1 MSAPVARSLDGEQ
14 LADLIMRLLLDGR
27 LRERLATDGAAAVA
41 AGAGELECLETIDL
55 DELDAAARRFRSTIW
70 RLGAGGSLASAFP
83 RSVSVFA
90 AAGVGDAELL
100 DGFLG
105 SPRFSRF
112 RLIPYSGPGVS
123 VEEAFAAF
131 LLDLAEAR
139 LSDAVILRETVGHE
153 LMIALFA
160 ALSCEQPL
168 SFVIESEGIV
178 ETGRGHAALRR
189 YAPASLAS
197 WGEATG
203 DGDQAGDVP
212 YAYFATPA
220 GVSRGVVSER
230 VAAAFAATPTAESDA
245 ARRALS
251 RRGLW

>member
-1 MSAPVARSLDGEQ
+1 MSTSVARSLDGEQ
-14 LADLIMRLLLDGR
+14 LADLIMRLLLDSG
-27 LRERLATDGAAAVA
+27 LRERLAADGAAAVA
-41 AGAGELECLETIDL
+41 ADAGELECLETIDL

-83 RSVSVFA
+83 RSVSALV
-90 AAGVGDAELL
+90 AAGIGEAELL

-112 RLIPYSGPGVS
+112 RLVPYSGAGVS

-131 LLDLAEAR
+131 LLDLTEERVA
-139 LSDAVILRETVGHE
+139 DAAILRETVDHE

-160 ALSCEQPL
+160 ALACEQPL

-189 YAPASLAS
+189 YAPASLTS
-197 WGEATG
+197 WGEATPG
-203 DGDQAGDVP
+203 TGQASVP

-220 GVSRGVVSER
+220 GVTRGVISER
-230 VAAAFAATPTAESDA
+230 VATAFAAEPTAESDA